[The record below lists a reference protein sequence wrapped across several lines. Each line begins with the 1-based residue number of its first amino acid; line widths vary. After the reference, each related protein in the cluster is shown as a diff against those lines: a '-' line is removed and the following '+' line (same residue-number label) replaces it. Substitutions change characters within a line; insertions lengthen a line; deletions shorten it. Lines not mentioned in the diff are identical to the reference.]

1 MTYFESNNSNAVEVD
16 GIRFETVVS
25 ERVLTIPEAK
35 RGVYT
40 RVQLG
45 IRITNNTHTSF
56 YFSSY
61 VYSMFP
67 EMIAPDGQVMVRG
80 LHSERLNPPI
90 ESDYVLVIPGEA
102 IIFYRDAFLFW
113 IQNRKKKRDR
123 KLTLN
128 IPFPYQDIYA
138 FRPLYPGTY
147 QLRFKYE
154 ISHTNVEAYSDY
166 IEPRILQDIW
176 TGEVLTPLVEISL
189 I

>member
-1 MTYFESNNSNAVEVD
+1 MTSSESNNSNAVEVD

-40 RVQLG
+40 PVQLG
-45 IRITNNTHTSF
+45 IRISNNTQTPF

-67 EMIAPDGQVMVRG
+67 EMIAPDGQVIVTG
-80 LHSERLNPPI
+80 LHSERLNPPF
-90 ESDYVLVIPGEA
+90 ESDFVLVNPGESVT
-102 IIFYRDAFLFW
+102 FSRDAFLFW

-128 IPFPYQDIYA
+128 IPFPCEDIYA
-138 FRPLYPGTY
+138 FRPLDPGTY
-147 QLRFKYE
+147 QFRFKYE

-166 IEPRILQDIW
+166 IDPRILQDIW